1 MPFYDLKCR
10 KCGNEFNVMA
20 SISDKEN
27 MRIKCENCGSN
38 LLDSVFSNISIIKAM
53 ESAKDKCPNSHIC
66 GGCCHH

>member
-10 KCGNEFNVMA
+10 KCGKEFNVMA
-20 SISDKEN
+20 SISDREN

-38 LLDSVFSNISIIKAM
+38 QLDAVFSNISIIKDRGSHD
-53 ESAKDKCPNSHIC
+53 ECPNSHIC